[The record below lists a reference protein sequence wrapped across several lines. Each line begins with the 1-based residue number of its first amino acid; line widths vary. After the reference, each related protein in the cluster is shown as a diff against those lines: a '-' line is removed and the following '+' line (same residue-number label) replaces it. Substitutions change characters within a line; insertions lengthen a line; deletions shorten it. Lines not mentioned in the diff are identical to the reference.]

1 VIGTD
6 FASTR
11 RIWADYFDS
20 QGIRYAFY
28 SATNATARQEILRE
42 ASAAQRLTSARDSAA
57 ETNQRIESSEEDR
70 EADVEGTLNVDMSFT
85 TSSGSD
91 DTIQTTSSDGDVD
104 TDDDDDDDTNNYEDP
119 RAKVLSVLEL
129 EDLFIASAPD
139 LSGESWSVVVW
150 FSV

>member
-1 VIGTD
+1 MFSTD
-6 FASTR
+6 YAFAR

-42 ASAAQRLTSARDSAA
+42 ARARATEA
-57 ETNQRIESSEEDR
+57 LQEEDG
-70 EADVEGTLNVDMSFT
+70 EADIEESILDAAMSST
-85 TSSGSD
+85 TSSGSYD
-91 DTIQTTSSDGDVD
+91 PLQTGDSDKDLDLDSDEDT
-104 TDDDDDDDTNNYEDP
+104 EDA

-139 LSGESWSVVVW
+139 FPGES
-150 FSV
+150 

>member
-1 VIGTD
+1 LFGTD
-6 FASTR
+6 YAFAR

-42 ASAAQRLTSARDSAA
+42 ARDRA
-57 ETNQRIESSEEDR
+57 T
-70 EADVEGTLNVDMSFT
+70 EADQEDGEVDEEESILDADTSST
-85 TSSGSD
+85 TSSGSYD
-91 DTIQTTSSDGDVD
+91 PIPRGSSDEDVD
-104 TDDDDDDDTNNYEDP
+104 VDSDEDTEDP

-139 LSGESWSVVVW
+139 LSGESCTVVDGIVLRITRDCRIPR
-150 FSV
+150 FFRKSQ